1 MGSGSGKEGRS
12 GEAGTKS
19 RVAEQRL
26 RVPGL
31 WSCSSGQA
39 SRWTALCMPCVWLA
53 ELKGPLPQSPLP
65 LLLTLGF
72 AGEAWIVPQPMG
84 TLGLEVALQNAS

>member
-1 MGSGSGKEGRS
+1 
-12 GEAGTKS
+12 
-19 RVAEQRL
+19 
-26 RVPGL
+26 
-31 WSCSSGQA
+31 
-39 SRWTALCMPCVWLA
+39 MPCVWLA